1 MSIFI
6 WPLSFLFLLLP
17 FIVYFTLPPVKESS
31 NLYALKIPFFKRI
44 KSFEQISSKETHSK
58 SSRFFLIL
66 MWLFFTTAAARP
78 VWYPSVSDTPL
89 QARNIVLSLDV
100 SESMSAQD
108 FQLGTADVT
117 RLTAVK
123 KVVTDF
129 LNKRENDN
137 IGFVLFGNEA
147 YTYAPLSF
155 DKTTLKSLLDEI
167 GIGIA
172 GNMTALGDGLAL
184 AVQTALKVPAK
195 SQIVILL
202 SDGYANTGVVS
213 VPQAIDLAKR
223 NNVKVYTI
231 GIGSPEEMVQNFY
244 GLKIPTQ
251 STLDEKTL
259 QAIATQT
266 GGQYFLAKTTNNL
279 QNIYKV
285 IDNLEQE
292 EINLQSFKPRKELFF
307 IPLFLGVICL
317 FIILMK
323 RRFL

>member
-1 MSIFI
+1 
-6 WPLSFLFLLLP
+6 
-17 FIVYFTLPPVKESS
+17 
-31 NLYALKIPFFKRI
+31 
-44 KSFEQISSKETHSK
+44 
-58 SSRFFLIL
+58 
-66 MWLFFTTAAARP
+66 
-78 VWYPSVSDTPL
+78 
-89 QARNIVLSLDV
+89 
-100 SESMSAQD
+100 
-108 FQLGTADVT
+108 
-117 RLTAVK
+117 
-123 KVVTDF
+123 
-129 LNKRENDN
+129 
-137 IGFVLFGNEA
+137 LFGNEA

-231 GIGSPEEMVQNFY
+231 GIGSPEEVVQNFY

-266 GGQYFLAKTTNNL
+266 GGQYFLAKTTSNL

>member
-17 FIVYFTLPPVKESS
+17 IIVYFTLPAVKENS

-44 KSFEQISSKETHSK
+44 ESFSNTSTKTTPSK
-58 SSRFFLIL
+58 SVRFFLVLGWIL
-66 MWLFFTTAAARP
+66 FTLATARP
-78 VWYPSVSDTPL
+78 VWYPNTSETPL
-89 QARNIVLSLDV
+89 HARNIVLSLDV
-100 SESMSAQD
+100 SESMSEKD
-108 FQLGTADVT
+108 FQLGTEAVT

-123 KVVTDF
+123 KVVTNF

-202 SDGYANTGVVS
+202 SDGYANAGVVS
-213 VPQAIDLAKR
+213 VSEAINIAKR

-231 GIGSPEEMVQNFY
+231 GIGSGEQVVQSFY
-244 GLKIPTQ
+244 GLQIQTPT
-251 STLDEKTL
+251 TLDEKTL
-259 QAIATQT
+259 KQIATQT
-266 GGQYFLAKTTNNL
+266 GGQYFLAKTTSSL
-279 QNIYKV
+279 QDIYKV
-285 IDNLEQE
+285 IDSLEKE
-292 EINLQSFKPRKELFF
+292 EVTIQSYKPRKELFF
-307 IPLFLGVICL
+307 IPLFLGLLCL
-317 FIILMK
+317 FIALM
-323 RRFL
+323 RRRQL

>member
-6 WPLSFLFLLLP
+6 WPLAFLFLLLP
-17 FIVYFTLPPVKESS
+17 IVFYFILPPVKENS

-44 KSFEQISSKETHSK
+44 KSFDNTSKKTTSSKSH
-58 SSRFFLIL
+58 RFFLIL
-66 MWLFFTTAAARP
+66 AWILFTLASARP
-78 VWYPSVSDTPL
+78 VWYPTVSDTPL
-89 QARNIVLSLDV
+89 HVRNIVLSLDV
-100 SESMSAQD
+100 SESMSEQD
-108 FQLGTADVT
+108 FQLGTEPVT

-129 LNKRENDN
+129 LNEREKDN

-155 DKTTLKSLLDEI
+155 DKKTLESLLNEI

-184 AVQTALKVPAK
+184 AVQTALKVPSK

-202 SDGYANTGVVS
+202 SDGYANTGVIS
-213 VPQAIDLAKR
+213 VPQAIELAKR
-223 NNVKVYTI
+223 NSVKVYTI
-231 GIGSPEEMVQNFY
+231 GIGSSQQVVQNFY
-244 GLKIPTQ
+244 GLQIPTP

-259 QAIATQT
+259 QEIASQT
-266 GGQYFLAKTTNNL
+266 GGQYFLATSTKNL
-279 QNIYKV
+279 QDIYKV

-292 EINLQSFKPRKELFF
+292 EITLQSLKPRKELFF
-307 IPLFLGVICL
+307 IPLFLGLIFL
-317 FIILMK
+317 FIALMK
-323 RRFL
+323 RRYL